1 MKRIVFAV
9 LISSIALLCQGQQTA
24 SFAQYMFNPLAI
36 NPAYAGS
43 HNLLS
48 ASAIT
53 RFQNVGLEG
62 APRTQT
68 FSIHS
73 PLWDKSISGGALFIR
88 DQIGIISQTGLHGI
102 GAYRI
107 FFDEKGLHSLSFG
120 IQFGMIGYRANYANL
135 NSFQPNDPYFS
146 NNVQQSRPNLG
157 FGMFYRNEN
166 YFLGIAMP
174 HLMNNVFDRGSD
186 FTTVNQAVPFL
197 VHGGYVF
204 TLNPLLKFKPNFL
217 FKLLDGRA
225 KEIDLNASFQLD
237 ELLWIGASY
246 KFPGINLL
254 TEFRLT
260 EQLLF
265 GYSYSLEKGELRD
278 VGIGTHEIL
287 LNFRFKFTK
296 YRLVSPRYF

>member
-1 MKRIVFAV
+1 MRNYIFIG
-9 LISSIALLCQGQQTA
+9 LLALGLVPKAQQTA

-62 APRTQT
+62 APSTQT

-73 PLWDKSISGGALFIR
+73 PLWIQSLSAGALFIR
-88 DQIGIISQTGLHGI
+88 DKIGVINQTGIHGV
-102 GAYRI
+102 GVYRI
-107 FFDEKGLHSLSFG
+107 FFDEEGEHSLSFG
-120 IQFGMIGYRANYANL
+120 MQFGMISYRANYADL
-135 NSFQPNDPYFS
+135 TSYQPNDPFFS
-146 NNVQQSRPNLG
+146 TNISQSRPNVG
-157 FGMFYRNEN
+157 AGAFYRNKN

-174 HLMNNVFDRGSD
+174 HMMNNVFDRGDNFS
-186 FTTVNQAVPFL
+186 TAYQSKPFI
-197 VHGGYVF
+197 VHGGYVHEI
-204 TLNPLLKFKPNFL
+204 NPFLRIKPNFL
-217 FKLLDGRA
+217 MKVTDGNVSDY
-225 KEIDLNASFQLD
+225 DLNASIQFD
-237 ELLWIGASY
+237 DLLWIGASY
-246 KFPGINLL
+246 RFPGINLL
-254 TEFRLT
+254 TEIRLT
-260 EQLLF
+260 DQLLL
-265 GYSYSLEKGELRD
+265 GYAYALEKGELRE